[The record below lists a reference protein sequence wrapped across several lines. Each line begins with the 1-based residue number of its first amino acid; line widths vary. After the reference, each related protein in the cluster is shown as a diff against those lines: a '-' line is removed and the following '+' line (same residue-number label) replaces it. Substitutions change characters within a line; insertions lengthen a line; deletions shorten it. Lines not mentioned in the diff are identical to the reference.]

1 MAGVKSG
8 VRKKELTLRV
18 ALKIQEMR
26 RISFAIEKLVVLLW
40 KILPTSIWIMS
51 IENINKQQK
60 EVTYFGISSPFSFP
74 IDYFYGEILF

>member
-26 RISFAIEKLVVLLW
+26 RISFAIEKLVVLSTL
-40 KILPTSIWIMS
+40 KNT
-51 IENINKQQK
+51 
-60 EVTYFGISSPFSFP
+60 TYFNMN
-74 IDYFYGEILF
+74 YVYRKYK

>member
-26 RISFAIEKLVVLLW
+26 RISFAIEKLVVLL
-40 KILPTSIWIMS
+40 
-51 IENINKQQK
+51 
-60 EVTYFGISSPFSFP
+60 
-74 IDYFYGEILF
+74 